1 MCPPVFWEEISQEER
16 QSSLCFSPERPGFLR
31 WSAETANLLS
41 SKDSSCLKVTECLFH
56 HFLHNA
62 PYAARVRPN
71 DEPFTALCV
80 RSGVQWCAG
89 NIGRKRE
96 IQKYVFHCP
105 RICWERRR
113 LKEEGNPCV
122 FPLHCATL
130 ETVHVH
136 SSRDSEPI
144 LWEAERRGGLWVME
158 SVSGADSLYW
168 CPMRA
173 ELETANFS
181 NFRSVWTSSSPWK
194 SVLVSSH
201 CPVFFVWPVEVWL

>member
-1 MCPPVFWEEISQEER
+1 MCPPVFWEEISEEER
-16 QSSLCFSPERPGFLR
+16 QSSLCFSPERPRFLR

-56 HFLHNA
+56 HFLRNA

-71 DEPFTALCV
+71 DEPFTALRV
-80 RSGVQWCAG
+80 SDVESSGVRGISEGKENTKICFSLSKNLLRKEKSKG
-89 NIGRKRE
+89 GRKSLC
-96 IQKYVFHCP
+96 FSM
-105 RICWERRR
+105 
-113 LKEEGNPCV
+113 
-122 FPLHCATL
+122 HCATL

-181 NFRSVWTSSSPWK
+181 NLEVNNNIK
-194 SVLVSSH
+194 LV
-201 CPVFFVWPVEVWL
+201 